1 MGEEIAKQLVNLAVE
16 KGGKSPDEAKKV
28 VDQAWLY
35 PHMEMAAS
43 MGEVFQAKL
52 AAFKENPEPFIKAAF
67 KLMDTNYDGHLVLEE
82 VRQCLS
88 PLGERHIK
96 FQKTMGLYPEDE
108 EHCAFN
114 KAWNG
119 V

>member
-1 MGEEIAKQLVNLAVE
+1 MGEQYNAEMDGLIVKAFAWHDKDDSGVLEPDEGVLLFSNFASCLVAAKCEESKLLREHYEEIAKQLVNLAVE

-52 AAFKENPEPFIKAAF
+52 
-67 KLMDTNYDGHLVLEE
+67 
-82 VRQCLS
+82 
-88 PLGERHIK
+88 
-96 FQKTMGLYPEDE
+96 
-108 EHCAFN
+108 
-114 KAWNG
+114 
-119 V
+119 